1 MEIVNFDKEF
11 VERTKEII
19 EQSQCFEHKITL
31 LLNCMLAL
39 VNLPTERTGKNDE
52 SFKSDIIQKIKSMQV
67 IDPEVSTT
75 DDKLFK
81 GVRNALSHM
90 HINIENKNGIID
102 EIILCDKYPKATTYH
117 TKLKFNTQQLKEFAI
132 FVADKHLERLSTQN
146 TKKI

>member
-67 IDPEVSTT
+67 IDPRS
-75 DDKLFK
+75 
-81 GVRNALSHM
+81 
-90 HINIENKNGIID
+90 
-102 EIILCDKYPKATTYH
+102 
-117 TKLKFNTQQLKEFAI
+117 
-132 FVADKHLERLSTQN
+132 KHYR
-146 TKKI
+146 